1 MVKLSTSPCSTT
13 TASALYLWLTVADWF
28 SSLRT
33 TTTATLVPFGATSPA
48 FTGSTPAPT
57 PSLLTKSLPVP
68 LLPPSLCFALC
79 LVPSDCLS
87 YRPSCCC
94 RRPDLSCFLFLT
106 TEPVPCCGFRTIHH

>member
-48 FTGSTPAPT
+48 FTGSATGFTGSAS
-57 PSLLTKSLPVP
+57 PSSSL
-68 LLPPSLCFALC
+68 S
-79 LVPSDCLS
+79 S
-87 YRPSCCC
+87 
-94 RRPDLSCFLFLT
+94 
-106 TEPVPCCGFRTIHH
+106 IHKLYYNL